1 MANTKLLLRG
11 TKQSVKSELVIN
23 RLLHLLPTLNG
34 SSKIRKDVFDD
45 LLEKNINQNIMYRLI
60 TVCVALTAIFM
71 FGCGEKKNTG
81 NLAAETE
88 NSDKSITIT
97 KEQFD
102 NSGMA
107 LGRLEEKSFPVT
119 IQTNG
124 MIDVPPEN
132 RAVVSATMG
141 GYIKQTPLLIGD
153 VVKKGQMLVTIENAE
168 FVTLQQDYMEVNQQ
182 LTYLKSEYDRQKT
195 LQEENITSQKSF
207 LKAESEFK
215 TANARHNGLKK
226 QLTMLNISP
235 SEVEN
240 GNISSVATIF
250 APINGSIT
258 KINVTRGTYVSPA
271 SPILEIIDND
281 HIHLELSVFEKD
293 IMKIKKGQPIRF
305 TLPEASD
312 TIFEAE
318 VYLIGTSID
327 ENRTIKLHGHLHE
340 DTENNFL
347 TGMFVNAN
355 IVTENTTA
363 QALPSNAI
371 VEKKGEHYVLRKIK
385 NNNSQYAFEQIEVQ
399 TGETANGFTAIKE
412 SEQITPEDQ
421 FLTKGAF
428 DLVGE

>member
-1 MANTKLLLRG
+1 MANSKLLLRG
-11 TKQSVKSELVIN
+11 TKQSVESELAAN
-23 RLLHLLPTLNG
+23 RLLHLLPALNN
-34 SSKIRKDVFDD
+34 SSKIRKDVLNF

-60 TVCVALTAIFM
+60 TACVGLTALFIV
-71 FGCGEKKNTG
+71 GCGEKKNTE
-81 NLAAETE
+81 NVTAETE
-88 NSDKSITIT
+88 NSDRGITIT

-102 NSGMA
+102 NGGMA
-107 LGRLEEKSFPVT
+107 LGRLEEKSFAVT

-153 VVKKGQMLVTIENAE
+153 VVKKGQMLVTIENPE
-168 FVTLQQDYMEVNQQ
+168 FVTLQQDYLEVKQQ
-182 LTYLKSEYDRQKT
+182 LAYLQSEYNRQKT

-215 TANARHNGLKK
+215 TANARYNGLKK

-235 SEVEN
+235 AGVEN
-240 GNISSVATIF
+240 GNISSLATIF
-250 APINGSIT
+250 APISGSIT
-258 KINVTRGTYVSPA
+258 EINVTRGTYVSPA
-271 SPILEIIDND
+271 LPILEIIDNN

-305 TLPEASD
+305 TIPEASD

-318 VYLIGTSID
+318 VYLIGTSIG
-327 ENRTIKLHGHLHE
+327 ENRTIKVHGHLHE

-347 TGMFVNAN
+347 TGMFVDAN
-355 IVTENTTA
+355 IVTENTKA

-371 VEKKGEHYVLRKIK
+371 VEKNGEHYVLRKIK

-399 TGETANGFTAIKE
+399 TGDTANGFTAVKD
-412 SEQITPEDQ
+412 SEQFAPKDE

-428 DLVGE
+428 DLLGE

>member
-1 MANTKLLLRG
+1 MANSKLSLRG
-11 TKQSVKSELVIN
+11 TKQSVKSEVVIN
-23 RLLHLLPTLNG
+23 RLLHLLPALNG
-34 SSKIRKDVFDD
+34 STKIHKDVFND
-45 LLEKNINQNIMYRLI
+45 LLEKNKNHNTMYRLI
-60 TVCVALTAIFM
+60 TLSIALTAILISA
-71 FGCGEKKNTG
+71 CGEKKNTE
-81 NLAAETE
+81 NVVAETE
-88 NSDKSITIT
+88 NSDRGVTIT

-107 LGRLEEKSFPVT
+107 LGSFEEKSFPVT

-141 GYIKQTPLLIGD
+141 GYISQTPLLIGD
-153 VVKKGQMLVTIENAE
+153 VVKKGQPLVTIENPE
-168 FVTLQQDYMEVNQQ
+168 FVTLQQDYMEVKQQ
-182 LTYLKSEYDRQKT
+182 LAYLQSEYDRQKT
-195 LQEENITSQKSF
+195 LREENITSQKSF

-215 TANARHNGLKK
+215 TANARYDGLKK

-240 GNISSVATIF
+240 GNINSVATIF

-305 TLPEASD
+305 TIPEASD
-312 TIFEAE
+312 KVFEAE
-318 VYLIGTSID
+318 VYLIGASID

-363 QALPSNAI
+363 KALPSSAI
-371 VEKKGEHYVLRKIK
+371 VENNGEYYVLRKIK
-385 NNNSQYAFEQIEVQ
+385 NSNSQYAFEQIGVQ
-399 TGETANGFTAIKE
+399 TGETANGFTAIRE
-412 SEQITPEDQ
+412 SEQFAPEDQ